1 MNENKSK
8 NGIIYGLLCYLI
20 WGVLPIYWKQL
31 SNVGPY
37 EILASRFIWSI
48 FFVTIII
55 IFTGRWQSFKDET
68 KLIFSNIS
76 TAWRMIMAAI
86 MILFNWGI
94 FIWAVADG
102 RIVETSM
109 GYYINPLVNVLFGV
123 IFLGEKL
130 VNLQKIAVACATC
143 GIAYLVFKTGTLPW
157 VSITLPLTFASYGLL
172 KKVIPGSAFTTTW
185 IETVLLSPLAVGYL
199 YYLSKHGGNAYQYG
213 DVKTLALLI
222 GAGIVTATPILL
234 FTTAAKLLPFKTVGF
249 LQYLAPSISFLI
261 GVFMYG
267 EPFTTTHAISF
278 GCIWTGLFF
287 YVWSQLYVH

>member
-1 MNENKSK
+1 MNENQSK
-8 NGIIYGLLCYLI
+8 NGIICGLLCYFI

-31 SNVGPY
+31 NNVGAY
-37 EILASRFIWSI
+37 EILANRFIWSI
-48 FFVTIII
+48 FFVGLIII
-55 IFTGRWQSFKDET
+55 CTGRLKSFKEET
-68 KLIFSNIS
+68 KLIFSNFS
-76 TAWRMIMAAI
+76 TGWRMIMAAI

-102 RIVETSM
+102 RIVESSM

-123 IFLGEKL
+123 LFLGETL
-130 VNLQKIAVACATC
+130 LNLQKIAVACATV
-143 GIAYLVFKTGTLPW
+143 GIGYMVYQTGTLPW
-157 VSITLPLTFASYGLL
+157 VSISLPLTFASYGLL
-172 KKVIPGSAFTTTW
+172 KKVIPGSAFTTTI
-185 IETVLLSPLAVGYL
+185 IETVLISPLALGYL
-199 YYLSKHGGNAYQYG
+199 YYLSQHGGNAYQYG
-213 DVKTLALLI
+213 DTKTIALLV

-261 GVFMYG
+261 GVFVYG

-287 YVWSQLYVH
+287 YIWSQLRVH